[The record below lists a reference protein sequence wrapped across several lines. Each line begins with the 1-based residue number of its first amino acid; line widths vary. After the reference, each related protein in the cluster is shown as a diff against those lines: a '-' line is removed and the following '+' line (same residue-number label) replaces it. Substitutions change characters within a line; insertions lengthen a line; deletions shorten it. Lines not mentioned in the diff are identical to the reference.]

1 MKVVISGSRSIKV
14 LPTEAKSRLTKIMSF
29 DAEILVG
36 DAPGV
41 DLLVQEFLVQQQY
54 QKVCVYHAYAKARNN
69 VGGFKTQGG
78 YNSYVERDK
87 AMCQA
92 ADYGLAIWD
101 GESRGT
107 RANIDRVR
115 TRVVQQSAK
124 IITAF

>member
-1 MKVVISGSRSIKV
+1 MKVVVSGSRSIKEI
-14 LPTEAKSRLTKIMSF
+14 PAEAKSRIKKIMSL

-41 DLLVQEFLVQQQY
+41 DLLVQEFLVAEQY
-54 QKVCVYHAYAKARNN
+54 VKVCVYFAYAKARNN
-69 VGGFKTQGG
+69 VGGFKTQNG
-78 YNSYVERDK
+78 YSSCIERDK

-101 GESRGT
+101 GKSGGT

-115 TRVVQQSAK
+115 TRVV
-124 IITAF
+124 IH

>member
-1 MKVVISGSRSIKV
+1 MKVVISGSRSIKE
-14 LPTEAKSRLTKIMSF
+14 LPAEAKSRIKKIISL

-41 DLLVQEFLVQQQY
+41 DSLVQEFLVQQQY
-54 QKVCVYHAYAKARNN
+54 VKVCVYFAYAKARNN
-69 VGGFKTQGG
+69 VGSFKTRSG
-78 YNSYVERDK
+78 YSSYIERDK

-101 GESRGT
+101 GKSGGT

-115 TRVVQQSAK
+115 TRVV
-124 IITAF
+124 IH

>member
-1 MKVVISGSRSIKV
+1 MKVVVSGSRSIKE
-14 LPTEAKSRLTKIMSF
+14 LPAEAKSRIKKIMSL

-41 DLLVQEFLVQQQY
+41 DLLVQEFLVAEQY
-54 QKVCVYHAYAKARNN
+54 VKVCVYFAYAKARNN
-69 VGGFKTQGG
+69 VGSFKTRSG
-78 YNSYVERDK
+78 YSSYIERDK

-101 GESRGT
+101 GKSGGT

-115 TRVVQQSAK
+115 TRVV
-124 IITAF
+124 IH